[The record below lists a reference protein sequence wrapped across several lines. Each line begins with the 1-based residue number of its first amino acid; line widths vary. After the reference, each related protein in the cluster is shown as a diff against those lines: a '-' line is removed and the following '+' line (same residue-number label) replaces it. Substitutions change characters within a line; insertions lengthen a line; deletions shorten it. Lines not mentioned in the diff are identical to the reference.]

1 VPAVIDLR
9 NIIDDLSTSGVL
21 PPEGGID
28 TAATRDLDACLELA
42 ITSVRSAAAV
52 VAQQSAAAAYRQSTS
67 RERRQLGRD
76 LHDTVSNTLWSL
88 ALLTEMALGS
98 ADLTSRD
105 RALIEKID
113 GLASIAREETRS
125 LMQHVQLPTESIVD
139 LAERLTP
146 IVARC
151 SALSD
156 LTIRALLQPT
166 FITVEHSLTLCRI
179 AREALNNVGRHSD
192 ASVVDV
198 RLVAEPAV
206 TLSIHDNGT
215 GFDPTMVTSD
225 HYGLSIM
232 QERSAEINADFSI
245 DSSPGKGTTITVSL
259 AE

>member
-1 VPAVIDLR
+1 MPACWRIWFLVKLTI
-9 NIIDDLSTSGVL
+9 
-21 PPEGGID
+21 
-28 TAATRDLDACLELA
+28 
-42 ITSVRSAAAV
+42 SAAMSVSRIRDSEADRFSVVTCKLLIVDSNRFWVAPRAPRAAEIVAIAV
-52 VAQQSAAAAYRQSTS
+52 SVSSMMARASSASAM
-67 RERRQLGRD
+67 
-76 LHDTVSNTLWSL
+76 L
-88 ALLTEMALGS
+88 APMTTA
-98 ADLTSRD
+98 
-105 RALIEKID
+105 
-113 GLASIAREETRS
+113 
-125 LMQHVQLPTESIVD
+125 ESIVD